1 MKFLKQLNNCFK
13 SQDVKNSVIFLKK
26 FLTFVAIHGIIVSRY
41 KESDK
46 DGEK

>member
-1 MKFLKQLNNCFK
+1 M
-13 SQDVKNSVIFLKK
+13 IFLKK

-46 DGEK
+46 NGEK